1 MIEGALTKLARVL
14 AVRLGLVVNFSRNFG
29 ASTDGKTINIMNLS
43 DAKFERI
50 AARLTLK
57 GINLLRVINGFLDH
71 EAAHCYYTFTSHTA
85 DQLFAEMKKTAAR
98 MVKNLTG
105 FDGLSLKFRE
115 KIGTL
120 VLKTLSNFG
129 EDRRIEYRWIIRFP
143 GSEESIIEISRF
155 DVALGED
162 KPVEEAETEI
172 ETEAAGIMSFYNEVL
187 YGLFRLSHRPV
198 QAEIYGMALGR
209 KKVTPRAAEFIRRHG
224 LTYETFVG
232 FETVEELISFLEP
245 ATEALMLDI
254 FTRAK
259 AIKEG
264 APKPEPRP
272 KGKPLP
278 PSDDFSSEAGEP
290 EEGDEEGAEG
300 EEEGEEEAE
309 GSSKGSGE
317 ETEEEG
323 EENEEKGSEDAEE
336 GGEEGDEEGAGSE
349 GEGEEDGEGDE
360 EGEGSE
366 GEDETSPVGGSDE
379 GHREV
384 EGEGTAGECNPN
396 PEPHPEAAE
405 ILREL
410 ERRMEEA
417 AEDRTKSAMDEI
429 QTEADGLN
437 RDVALDE
444 NVDPVKAWEP
454 ASTRN
459 DRVVPVRANP
469 LPSTLDGFTKE
480 VAAISVGHVGRKLL
494 GEYRNRFTPSAEGTR
509 INLRAMGGFAAGVP
523 DFNRLFIRKENKQSR
538 KGTVVQLVVDLSGSM
553 CGEKMH
559 SAMVSA
565 GVIGDLLQRLSIP
578 FEIIGFTTRGWGSG
592 LSTSEPYTPTPTHG
606 WTRTEAL
613 DFQLFKSFN
622 EPMSTATPGLASWV
636 SRAGCNN
643 VDGES
648 IQFCA
653 NRLLVRPEARKIM
666 VVLSDGLPA
675 FEGADQRK
683 ANAHLRAVCKKLEG
697 TPGLE
702 LYGIGI
708 RSEAVRKFYAKYVIL
723 WEPTELPSV
732 LGKLFSGD
740 NRGFTTHSERKA
752 ASY

>member
-71 EAAHCYYTFTSHTA
+71 EAAHCYYTFTAHTA
-85 DQLFAEMKKTAAR
+85 DQLFEGMKKTASR

-120 VLKTLSNFG
+120 VLKTLSNFA

-143 GSEESIIEISRF
+143 GSEESILEISRF

-162 KPVEEAETEI
+162 KPTEEAETEI

-209 KKVTPRAAEFIRRHG
+209 KKVTPRAAEFIKRHG
-224 LTYETFVG
+224 LTYEKFVG

-264 APKPEPRP
+264 TPKPEPKP

-278 PSDDFSSEAGEP
+278 PSDDISSEAGEP
-290 EEGDEEGAEG
+290 EEGDEEGG
-300 EEEGEEEAE
+300 EEGEDEAE

-323 EENEEKGSEDAEE
+323 EENEEEGSTGSEGAEE
-336 GGEEGDEEGAGSE
+336 GEEEGEEEGAGS
-349 GEGEEDGEGDE
+349 GGEEDDE
-360 EGEGSE
+360 E

-379 GHREV
+379 GPREV

-405 ILREL
+405 ILKEL

-417 AEDRTKSAMDEI
+417 AEDQTKSAMEEL

-437 RDVALDE
+437 RAVALDE
-444 NVDPVKAWEP
+444 TVDPIKAWEP

-459 DRVVPVRANP
+459 DRVSPVRGNP
-469 LPSTLDGFTKE
+469 LSSVLDGFVKE
-480 VAAISVGHVGRKLL
+480 VSAISVGHVGRKLL
-494 GEYRNRFTPSAEGTR
+494 GEYRNRFTPASEGTR

-553 CGEKMH
+553 GGRKMH

-592 LSTSEPYTPTPTHG
+592 LTEEGAYVPTPIHG
-606 WTRTEAL
+606 WTRCEAL
-613 DFQLFKSFN
+613 DFQLFKGFN

-636 SRAGCNN
+636 NRAGCNN

-648 IQFCA
+648 VQFCA
-653 NRLLVRPEARKIM
+653 NRLLARPEARKIM

-675 FEGADQRK
+675 FEGADQFK
-683 ANAHLRAVCKKLEG
+683 ANAHLKAVCKKLEE

-708 RSEAVRKFYAKYVIL
+708 RSEAVKKFYSRYVIL